1 MTAGRCQHGE
11 RPHHPTN
18 TTGTAPPGAGFVMGK
33 AQFVL
38 AGFKTVLNVPS
49 LSFHRHQRLDAGASR
64 APSGEVGAFTIS
76 QIAPDQQAAG
86 PQPVLPAVVFAG
98 IEISQVQIALVL
110 HSTRLRR
117 TEPLQASPNYTAVAP
132 WFLRRPRGVA
142 KRRHRAPA

>member
-1 MTAGRCQHGE
+1 MMADRCQHGE
-11 RPHHPTN
+11 RQHHQRNMTVP
-18 TTGTAPPGAGFVMGK
+18 AVPGAGFMMIK

-38 AGFKTVLNVPS
+38 AGLETVLNVPS

-86 PQPVLPAVVFAG
+86 PQSTLPAAVVAG

-110 HSTRLRR
+110 HSPRLRR

-132 WFLRRPRGVA
+132 WFLRRRTGVA
-142 KRRHRAPA
+142 KRRHGAPA